1 MNLHLG
7 ELAALGTSIAFAIG
21 PLFMERA
28 VKQTS
33 VMAVNAFKFAFGFLY
48 LSLLAFFVQG
58 QFFPQQVPL
67 LTLLFLSASGIVGL
81 VAGDFFLLHAFR
93 LIGAR
98 LAILITSLSVPLS
111 ALIGFILYNENP
123 GLIKFLGI
131 TLSTLG
137 ILITVTTG
145 KAKVSVIN
153 KTDYKKGIIFGILSA
168 LFTVIAIF
176 LTKASVGG
184 VDKIGATQIRIGS
197 AFIGF
202 LLFSLFAKKHIELKQ
217 AFLDMHSLTL
227 IAIASI
233 FGPFIG
239 MGLQLYAIQTTSAG
253 IATAL
258 SSLAPVFIILP
269 SWLINKKKIAPL
281 EIVGALIA
289 TIGTLLL
296 IG

>member
-1 MNLHLG
+1 MNAHLG
-7 ELAALGTSIAFAIG
+7 ELAAIGTSIAFAIG

-28 VKQTS
+28 VNRTS
-33 VMAVNAFKFAFGFLY
+33 VVAVNVFKFAFGFLY

-58 QFFPQQVPL
+58 HFLPHQVPL
-67 LTLLFLSASGIVGL
+67 ITLLFLSASGIVGL

-111 ALIGFILYNENP
+111 AVIGFVLYNENP
-123 GLIKFLGI
+123 GLIKFFGI
-131 TLSTLG
+131 ALSTIG
-137 ILITVTTG
+137 IVITVTAG
-145 KAKVSVIN
+145 KAKTNITN
-153 KTDYKKGIIFGILSA
+153 KADYKKGILFGILSGI
-168 LFTVIAIF
+168 FTVIAIF

-202 LLFSLFAKKHIELKQ
+202 LLFSLFSKKHTELKQ
-217 AFLDMHSLTL
+217 AFLDKQSLSL
-227 IAIASI
+227 IAIASV

-258 SSLAPVFIILP
+258 SSLAPIFIILP

-281 EIVGALIA
+281 EIVGAVIA
-289 TIGTLLL
+289 TFGTVLL